1 VPGGGGASTLMGP
14 SRAAALLVLA
24 PHMPTVP
31 HMPMVMHVRVPV
43 PAVVAV
49 TLRVMC
55 VEMMIVVA
63 GVRVPIHGSDRT
75 AGQDTAEHHAG
86 C

>member
-1 VPGGGGASTLMGP
+1 M
-14 SRAAALLVLA
+14 
-24 PHMPTVP
+24 
-31 HMPMVMHVRVPV
+31 

-49 TLRVMC
+49 TLRVMR
-55 VEMMIVVA
+55 VEMMIMVA
-63 GVRVPIHGSDRT
+63 GVRMPIYGSDRT

>member
-1 VPGGGGASTLMGP
+1 MPGGGGASTLMDP
-14 SRAAALLVLA
+14 PRAAALLVLA
-24 PHMPTVP
+24 PH
-31 HMPMVMHVRVPV
+31 MVMHVRVPV

-49 TLRVMC
+49 TLRVMR
-55 VEMMIVVA
+55 VEMVIVVA
-63 GVRVPIHGSDRT
+63 GVRMPIHGSDRT

>member
-1 VPGGGGASTLMGP
+1 MPGGGGASTLMGP

-24 PHMPTVP
+24 PHMP
-31 HMPMVMHVRVPV
+31 MVMHVRVPV

-49 TLRVMC
+49 TLRVMR
-55 VEMMIVVA
+55 VEMMIVMA
-63 GVRVPIHGSDRT
+63 GVRMPIHGSDRT

>member
-1 VPGGGGASTLMGP
+1 
-14 SRAAALLVLA
+14 
-24 PHMPTVP
+24 
-31 HMPMVMHVRVPV
+31 MHVRVPV

>member
-1 VPGGGGASTLMGP
+1 MPGGGFASTLMDP
-14 SRAAALLVLA
+14 PRAAALLVLA
-24 PHMPTVP
+24 SV
-31 HMPMVMHVRVPV
+31 MPMVMHVRVPV

>member
-1 VPGGGGASTLMGP
+1 MPGGGGASTLMDP
-14 SRAAALLVLA
+14 PRAAALLVLA
-24 PHMPTVP
+24 PHM
-31 HMPMVMHVRVPV
+31 HMRVPV

-63 GVRVPIHGSDRT
+63 GVRMPIHGSDRT